1 MSAVWPELY
10 GVRYIGSVKSMMSA
24 LAVFSSALGPVAMG
38 AMMDRGLGVDL
49 ICYLF
54 AGYCLLSGFLLY
66 FALRQYRTHS
76 EIELS

>member
-1 MSAVWPELY
+1 MPRPETPSQHSECDRY
-10 GVRYIGSVKSMMSA
+10 G
-24 LAVFSSALGPVAMG
+24 GPVAMG

-66 FALRQYRTHS
+66 FALSQYRTHS